1 MYIGEEPE
9 TEFMGAFGPK
19 KHRIVP
25 GKALGHKKFHGR
37 PQELLPKGK
46 PHEILTKHGEAIPG
60 KLVTPMGPEMQFM
73 GEEPEEEFLGQENL
87 KRDAKKGYCG
97 KNPTNQFMGEDEPE
111 VQFLSASKE
120 FEETEELS
128 DDGLPCPNAE
138 GYCGPPPTEQFMG
151 AIPAHARGRGAS
163 AGRGLKRGHHKGEPG
178 GPPGLR
184 GAAPHETAEVPD
196 EPEEQFMG
204 EAPPELHFPPFMGG
218 TPEQDFLGGDLLVIE
233 GLDQAVGPYE
243 PDYRPDLV
251 PWVTKPSTNHFAA
264 YRQGAKYWGPG
275 AQYEPGFQKEQRL
288 PSTDDWHTNAM
299 EGLGD
304 LGLHSEAEQKRAL
317 QVAENHFRKAIDAL
331 RKGNKAIYHEN
342 LGFLRGVRRLAELE
356 GAGGLMRSVE
366 KMIRELR

>member
-9 TEFMGAFGPK
+9 TEFMGALGPK
-19 KHRIVP
+19 KHKIMAEKMLGRKKDH
-25 GKALGHKKFHGR
+25 KA
-37 PQELLPKGK
+37 
-46 PHEILTKHGEAIPG
+46 PHEVLAQEHGEDASG
-60 KLVTPMGPEMQFM
+60 GLVPPRAAPEAQFV
-73 GEEPEEEFLGQENL
+73 GEAPEEEFLGDEGNL

-97 KNPTNQFMGEDEPE
+97 KNPANQFMGEDEPE
-111 VQFLSASKE
+111 VQFLSDSEA
-120 FEETEELS
+120 FEEQRMMN

-151 AIPAHARGRGAS
+151 A
-163 AGRGLKRGHHKGEPG
+163 AGKE
-178 GPPGLR
+178 
-184 GAAPHETAEVPD
+184 AHETAEIPD
-196 EPEEQFMG
+196 EPEAQFMG
-204 EAPPELHFPPFMGG
+204 QAPE
-218 TPEQDFLGGDLLVIE
+218 EQFLGGDLLVIE

-304 LGLHSEAEQKRAL
+304 LGLHSEAEQNRAL

-342 LGFLRGVRRLAELE
+342 VGFLRGIRRLAELE
-356 GAGGLMRSVE
+356 GAGMLQKRVE